1 VSEVTRPSHRF
12 EFFWLC
18 DPCAVE
24 LTLGYN
30 KGVGITVVP
39 LLKRLA
45 RAQTV

>member
-1 VSEVTRPSHRF
+1 VTRPSHRF

-18 DPCAVE
+18 DQCAVE